1 MSEVVDFLAQDKET
15 GVIVLHIEGIRNPRE
30 FFSAVREAAKHKPV
44 IVLRG
49 GKSLQASQLLASR
62 MGVPAGDDK
71 VFNALLERAGAIR
84 VYGLEEMLSA
94 IEIFGQKRLPR
105 SNRVGIISNGS
116 GFGLRV

>member
-1 MSEVVDFLAQDKET
+1 
-15 GVIVLHIEGIRNPRE
+15 
-30 FFSAVREAAKHKPV
+30 
-44 IVLRG
+44 
-49 GKSLQASQLLASR
+49 

-116 GFGLRV
+116 GFGVLAADAASECDVKIATLSRTTTEK